1 MADESTWVQGKIAV
15 DVKYDMQEIGGR
27 EGRKERRRMDIEGKT
42 RGDVE
47 NESGTGLG

>member
-27 EGRKERRRMDIEGKT
+27 EGRKERRKERRKNGYRREDKRRCRE
-42 RGDVE
+42 
-47 NESGTGLG
+47 